1 MTPVPVHD
9 VIVVGGGLVGATAAL
24 ALARHGWRVLLIE
37 RERPEIQAGRFGLDV
52 RNIACS
58 PASRALLDEVGVW
71 SDLDAAPYRQM
82 EVWEE
87 RGVTG
92 MSFSA
97 ADVARNE
104 LGWIL
109 ENSPTVDALW
119 RRLEEQ
125 SGVDI
130 VIGEV
135 SRIDTDPW
143 QVTVEVDDGAF
154 TASLLIGIDGAR
166 SAVRSLLGVDL
177 TAYPTGH
184 HALATLM
191 RTETGHGGG
200 AYQRFLLD
208 GPVALLP
215 SREPLV
221 SSVVWSQ
228 SPELSQARLALSED
242 DFCEVLGEAV
252 EHRLGRVLEVD
263 QRFAFPLEQQVV
275 GDFNPQ
281 DRVLLI
287 GDAARVLHPLAGLG
301 ANVGFEDVRDLLRQ
315 AARLPRGADPG
326 AAGIWRSYARKRR
339 VRAQLMVRLMSGF
352 KEIYAQRDPLRQW
365 LRNGAIGW
373 LNNTQPI
380 KQQLMREA
388 LGVGPLASTL

>member
-1 MTPVPVHD
+1 
-9 VIVVGGGLVGATAAL
+9 VIVVGGGLVGATATL

-37 RERPEIQAGRFGLDV
+37 RAQPEIQAGRFGMDI

-58 PASRALLDEVGVW
+58 PASRSLLDEVGVW
-71 SDLDAAPYRQM
+71 SDLDSAPYQNM

-87 RGVTG
+87 RGVTA

-97 ADVARNE
+97 SDVARTE

-119 RRLEEQ
+119 RRLGEQ

-135 SRIDTDPW
+135 SCIEPSPR
-143 QVTVEVDDGAF
+143 EVRVDVGGSSFA
-154 TASLLIGIDGAR
+154 ASLLIGIDGAR
-166 SAVRSLLGVDL
+166 STVRSMLGVDVA
-177 TAYPTGH
+177 TYPTGH
-184 HALATLM
+184 HALATLV

-215 SREPLV
+215 SKEPQT

-228 SPELSQARLALSED
+228 SPELAQERLALSD
-242 DFCEVLGEAV
+242 AAFCEVLGEAV
-252 EHRLGRVLEVD
+252 EHRLGNVLEVD
-263 QRFAFPLEQQVV
+263 QRFVYPLEQQVV
-275 GDFNPQ
+275 GDFNPH

-301 ANVGFEDVRDLLRQ
+301 ANVGFEDVRDLLQQ
-315 AARLPRGADPG
+315 AARLPRDADPG
-326 AAGIWRSYARKRR
+326 AAGIWRGYARKRR

-352 KEIYAQRDPLRQW
+352 KEIYAQRDPLKQW

-373 LNNTQPI
+373 LNGAQPI